1 MGILDEVIGGLLGP
15 QSSGSSNSGIGAALK
30 ELLAPNGQ
38 RTSSRETDLE
48 RPRRGGLDELLD
60 RFASKGHGEVVDTW
74 VGTGQ
79 NRSIAPNQ
87 LEQVLDRDT
96 IESLSRRTGL
106 SREELLR
113 QLSDYLPKAVDR
125 LTPEGRRPSSK
136 DMGHW

>member
-1 MGILDEVIGGLLGP
+1 LGP
-15 QSSGSSNSGIGAALK
+15 KSNGSGSSGIGAALK
-30 ELLAPNGQ
+30 ELLAPDGLRAGSRDAELARQQQ
-38 RTSSRETDLE
+38 RQ
-48 RPRRGGLDELLD
+48 GGLDGLLD
-60 RFASKGHGEVVDTW
+60 GFTRTGHGDVVDSW

-79 NRSIAPNQ
+79 NRPIAPHQ
-87 LEQVLDRDT
+87 LEEVLDRET

-125 LTPEGRRPSSK
+125 LTPQGRRPSSK